1 MYIKPYYKSLHTI
14 LNTIRENPMLKL
26 SVLMPAYNEGKTLEK
41 IVEKVIK
48 QKVEGVYD
56 LEIII
61 VDDRSKDNTR
71 AIIESLKNKYKDKIV
86 PVFHEKNMGKGA
98 AIRTAIDKMTGDI
111 CIIQDADLEYDP
123 SDYPLLLE
131 PLVDTR
137 ADCVYG
143 SRFVGSQSKRVLF
156 FWHYLGN
163 RFLTLLSNMFT
174 NLNLTDMETCYK
186 AFKCDILKSIPLQC
200 NRFGFEPEITA
211 KIARKRCR
219 IFEVGISYS
228 GRTYEEGKKI
238 TWKDGFVAIYI
249 ILRYG
254 LIRNY

>member
-14 LNTIRENPMLKL
+14 FNTIRENPMLKL

-61 VDDRSKDNTR
+61 VDDRSQDNTR

>member
-1 MYIKPYYKSLHTI
+1 
-14 LNTIRENPMLKL
+14 MLKL
-26 SVLMPAYNEGKTLEK
+26 SVLMPAYNEEKTLEK

-48 QKVEGVYD
+48 QKVAGISD

-61 VDDRSKDNTR
+61 VDDRSNDNTR
-71 AIIESLKNKYKDKIV
+71 SIIESLKIKYTNKIV
-86 PVFHEKNMGKGA
+86 PVFHDKNMGKGA

-123 SDYPLLLE
+123 SDYPILLE

-163 RFLTLLSNMFT
+163 KFLTLLSNMFT
-174 NLNLTDMETCYK
+174 NLNLTDIETCYK
-186 AFKCDILKSIPLQC
+186 AFRCDVLKSIPLQC

-211 KIARKRCR
+211 KISKKRCR

-228 GRTYEEGKKI
+228 GRTYDEGKKI
-238 TWKDGFVAIYI
+238 TWKDGIKAMFLI
-249 ILRYG
+249 IKYG
-254 LIRNY
+254 VICNIDKR